1 MIEAY
6 SPTQCYHCGLD
17 CKDDSFKNEDK
28 LFCCNG
34 CQSVY
39 DILQENNLC
48 QYYNL
53 EKMSGNT
60 PKVGHFVF
68 LENEN
73 IVKGLLD
80 FQNET
85 HAKITF
91 FVPKIHCSSCLYL
104 LENLYRIY
112 PAIERSSVDFLK
124 KQVTITFKNKEI
136 NLKSIAE
143 LLSSIG
149 YEPLISQ
156 KDQSQEKQKRTDR
169 LLLTQLG
176 VAGFCASNIMLFSFP
191 EYLGLQETS
200 YRSLFGYLNIIL
212 SIPVLFFSGS
222 SYFVSVYKS
231 LKNRIINI
239 DFPILLSILIAFF
252 TSIYQVVFK
261 NGAGY
266 FDSLSGL
273 IFFLLIGKWFQQR
286 TYSFLSFERDYKSYL
301 PLAVVRLIQGKE
313 ECVSI
318 QELKKGDKVIVR
330 NGELIPADSM
340 LFNGVAHIDYSFVT
354 GETNLEDKKL
364 GDLLY
369 AGGRQ
374 MGGALTLEVVKE
386 VSHSY
391 LSQLWNNDTFKKN
404 HTSRIQAFS
413 NAVGKYFTFAVL
425 ALATCVGIYWH
436 LNDSSK
442 TLNALISVLIIACP
456 CTLSLSYPFAL
467 GNGLWLFSRRN
478 FYLKNSGVIEQ
489 MANCDTLVFDK
500 TGTLTQTNSP
510 LPIFVGNIQLSEFE
524 KQIVA
529 SLISNSSH
537 PISVK
542 LKSFLN
548 QKVLLPLENFKEI
561 PGKGIMGE
569 YEGLTIKLGSN
580 KLIKT
585 EKKLKNEILPS
596 ASVAHLEINQQ
607 YMGYFLISASY
618 RDEIKDTLLEL
629 SKTFDT
635 YLLSGDNDTER
646 MYLESYFASSK
657 NLYFNCS
664 PQEKLDFIKNL
675 QDKGKKVIMLG
686 DGLNDAGAL
695 KQADVG
701 IAVTEDKLNFT
712 PMSDAILQA
721 DQLKSFPKF
730 LKYSQFGM
738 RLIRFSYAFSLFYN
752 FVGLSFAVQGN
763 LSPIIAAI
771 LMPLNSITLVGIA
784 SLGMIWG
791 GRKII

>member
-1 MIEAY
+1 MIETH
-6 SPTQCYHCGLD
+6 SPTLCYHCGLD

-39 DILQENNLC
+39 EIIQENNLC

-73 IVKGLLD
+73 IVNSLLD
-80 FQNET
+80 FQNDT
-85 HAKITF
+85 HSKITF

-136 NLKSIAE
+136 DLKSIAE

-149 YEPLISQ
+149 YEPHISQ
-156 KDQSQEKQKRTDR
+156 KDPSQEKQRKTDR

-191 EYLGLQETS
+191 EYLGLQEAS
-200 YRSLFGYLNIIL
+200 YKSLFGYLNIIL
-212 SIPVLFFSGS
+212 SIPVLFYSGS
-222 SYFVSVYKS
+222 SYFESVYNS

-286 TYSFLSFERDYKSYL
+286 TYSFLSFERDFKSYL

-585 EKKLKNEILPS
+585 EKKLENEILPS

>member
-6 SPTQCYHCGLD
+6 SPTQCYHCGLN

-53 EKMSGNT
+53 AKMSGNT

-212 SIPVLFFSGS
+212 SIPVLFYSGS

-231 LKNRIINI
+231 LRNRIINI

-252 TSIYQVVFK
+252 TSTYQVVFK

-266 FDSLSGL
+266 FDSLGGL

-413 NAVGKYFTFAVL
+413 NEVGKYFTFAVL

-467 GNGLWLFSRRN
+467 GNGLRLFSRQN

-510 LPIFVGNIQLSEFE
+510 LPVFVGNIQLSEFE

-548 QKVLLPLENFKEI
+548 QKVLIPIENFEEI
-561 PGKGIMGE
+561 PGKGIIGE

-580 KLIKT
+580 KWIKT
-585 EKKLKNEILPS
+585 GKELENEILPS
-596 ASVAHLEINQQ
+596 TSVAHLEINQQ
-607 YMGYFLISASY
+607 YIGYFLISASY
-618 RDEIKDTLLEL
+618 RDEIKDALLEL

-635 YLLSGDNDTER
+635 YLLSGDKDIER
-646 MYLESYFASSK
+646 KSLEPFFASSK

-675 QDKGKKVIMLG
+675 QNKGKKVIMLG

-695 KQADVG
+695 KQANVG
-701 IAVTEDKLNFT
+701 IAVTEDTLNFT

-721 DQLKSFPKF
+721 DQLKSLPKF

-791 GRKII
+791 GKKII